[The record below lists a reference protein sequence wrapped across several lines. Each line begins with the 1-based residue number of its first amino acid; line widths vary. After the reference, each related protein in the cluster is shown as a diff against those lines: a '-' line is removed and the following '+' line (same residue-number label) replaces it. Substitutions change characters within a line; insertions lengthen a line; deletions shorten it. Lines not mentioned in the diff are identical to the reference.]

1 MRAKLARIRR
11 HNEEVLRE
19 SAIASTSYSEN
30 LVQSRGEFKM
40 KKPTLASMLKKKIT
54 AKDRIAKK
62 LL

>member
-19 SAIASTSYSEN
+19 SAIASTSYS
-30 LVQSRGEFKM
+30 GEFKM